1 MPLMAEICLQREFKE
16 VLLKFTQVQRR
27 VVSQFEVSATI
38 ISFSQDY
45 QLKIEYLLT
54 GHERF
59 QVASF

>member
-1 MPLMAEICLQREFKE
+1 MSLSAENGLILPAIHS
-16 VLLKFTQVQRR
+16 
-27 VVSQFEVSATI
+27 VVSQFEISATI